1 MSDFLCADWLTAMV
15 NTSTDHENNV
25 MVVQILFL
33 HAWLSQWGQRKW
45 PQKMSTAML
54 LKKQITS
61 RYPWSILLKRL
72 LKWHQNVQNFAVK
85 PFTCSSI
92 VDKSTVWPWKTVD
105 GLLNHVEM
113 YSTSQR
119 EANCAVYPLKRNLSR
134 GYWYPALKH
143 LALVVQML
151 DSMNTIHWIKKYLSN
166 R

>member
-1 MSDFLCADWLTAMV
+1 MISCVLIGWELWSIQVQTMKIMWWWYKFSFWMHDFPNEV
-15 NTSTDHENNV
+15 KENG
-25 MVVQILFL
+25 
-33 HAWLSQWGQRKW
+33 HK
-45 PQKMSTAML
+45 KMSTAML

-61 RYPWSILLKRL
+61 HYPWSILLKRL

-119 EANCAVYPLKRNLSR
+119 EANCA
-134 GYWYPALKH
+134 
-143 LALVVQML
+143 
-151 DSMNTIHWIKKYLSN
+151 IHWKEICPGDIDIQLLNTWPWLFKCWIAWTLSTA
-166 R
+166 

>member
-1 MSDFLCADWLTAMV
+1 MISCVLIGWELWSIQVQTMKIMWWWYKFSFWMHDFPIGV
-15 NTSTDHENNV
+15 KENG
-25 MVVQILFL
+25 
-33 HAWLSQWGQRKW
+33 HK
-45 PQKMSTAML
+45 KMSTAML

-61 RYPWSILLKRL
+61 HYPWSILLKRL

-119 EANCAVYPLKRNLSR
+119 EANCA
-134 GYWYPALKH
+134 
-143 LALVVQML
+143 
-151 DSMNTIHWIKKYLSN
+151 IHWKEICPGDIDIQLLNTWPWLFKCWIAWTLSTA
-166 R
+166 

>member
-1 MSDFLCADWLTAMV
+1 MISCVLIGWELWSIQVQTMKIMWWWYKFSFCMHDFPIGV
-15 NTSTDHENNV
+15 KENG
-25 MVVQILFL
+25 
-33 HAWLSQWGQRKW
+33 HK
-45 PQKMSTAML
+45 KMSTAML

-61 RYPWSILLKRL
+61 HFPWYILLKRP
-72 LKWHQNVQNFAVK
+72 LKWHQNVKNFAVK

-119 EANCAVYPLKRNLSR
+119 EANLLCYPLKRNVSI
-134 GYWYPALKH
+134 GYWYPAFKH

-151 DSMNTIHWIKKYLSN
+151 DSMNAIHWIKKYLSN

>member
-1 MSDFLCADWLTAMV
+1 MISCVLIGWELWSIQVQTMKIMWWWYKFSFWMHDFPIGV
-15 NTSTDHENNV
+15 KENG
-25 MVVQILFL
+25 
-33 HAWLSQWGQRKW
+33 HK
-45 PQKMSTAML
+45 KMSTAML

-61 RYPWSILLKRL
+61 HYPWSILLKRL

-119 EANCAVYPLKRNLSR
+119 EANCA
-134 GYWYPALKH
+134 
-143 LALVVQML
+143 
-151 DSMNTIHWIKKYLSN
+151 IHWKEMCPLDIDIQLLNTWPWLFKCWIAWTLSTA
-166 R
+166 

>member
-1 MSDFLCADWLTAMV
+1 MLIGWELWSIQVQTMKTMWWWYKFSFCMHDFPIGV
-15 NTSTDHENNV
+15 KENG
-25 MVVQILFL
+25 
-33 HAWLSQWGQRKW
+33 HK
-45 PQKMSTAML
+45 KMSTAML

-61 RYPWSILLKRL
+61 HYPWSILLKRL

-119 EANCAVYPLKRNLSR
+119 EANCA
-134 GYWYPALKH
+134 
-143 LALVVQML
+143 
-151 DSMNTIHWIKKYLSN
+151 IHWKEICPGDIDIQLLNTWPWLFKCWIAWTLSTA
-166 R
+166 

>member
-1 MSDFLCADWLTAMV
+1 MSDFLCADWLRAMV

-33 HAWLSQWGQRKW
+33 HAWLSHWGQRKW
-45 PQKMSTAML
+45 TQKMSTAML

-61 RYPWSILLKRL
+61 HYPWSILLKRL

-119 EANCAVYPLKRNLSR
+119 EANCA
-134 GYWYPALKH
+134 
-143 LALVVQML
+143 
-151 DSMNTIHWIKKYLSN
+151 IHWKEICPGDIDIQLLNTWPWLFKCWIAWTLSTA
-166 R
+166 

>member
-1 MSDFLCADWLTAMV
+1 MISCVLIGWELWSIQVQTMKIMWWWYKFSFCMHDFPIGV
-15 NTSTDHENNV
+15 KENG
-25 MVVQILFL
+25 
-33 HAWLSQWGQRKW
+33 HK
-45 PQKMSTAML
+45 KMSTAML

-61 RYPWSILLKRL
+61 HYPWSILLKRL

-119 EANCAVYPLKRNLSR
+119 EANCA
-134 GYWYPALKH
+134 
-143 LALVVQML
+143 
-151 DSMNTIHWIKKYLSN
+151 IHWKEICPGDIDIQLLNTWPWLFKCWIAWTLSTA
-166 R
+166 